1 VRNPNIPVIA
11 LTAHALATDRIR
23 CLAAGMNDYLTK
35 PINPIALQQALS
47 RLLPAAA
54 ARPDNPA
61 AEPRG
66 LFDEAALLARTDN
79 DRAFAREL
87 IELFVRSA
95 GATLTQL
102 DDAVGDRA
110 EPETTRK
117 LAHSLKGSAATAAAA
132 ALAAGAADLERVAGS
147 PREAAALSSLH
158 ATFALTMAE
167 WARLNWIA
175 RGSAEVLSL
184 PAAGGERV

>member
-1 VRNPNIPVIA
+1 M
-11 LTAHALATDRIR
+11 LATY
-23 CLAAGMNDYLTK
+23 N
-35 PINPIALQQALS
+35 
-47 RLLPAAA
+47 
-54 ARPDNPA
+54 
-61 AEPRG
+61 

-95 GATLTQL
+95 GATLAQL
-102 DDAVGDRA
+102 DDAVRGGA

-147 PREAAALSSLH
+147 RQEAAALSSLH

-167 WARLNWIA
+167 WARLEWLA
-175 RGSAEVLSL
+175 RGAVATSDAVGS
-184 PAAGGERV
+184 PGGRLFTARRPCG